1 MELSLKKYLLDTNSI
16 IYALNCGFNFPKHKY
31 IFSIITEIELLSFS
45 ELTKEESKLII
56 KALDNFQNINIT
68 NDIKIKTIDIRKHRK
83 IKLPDSL
90 IIATAL
96 NENAILVTSD
106 KQLLNLDIIE
116 TIELKEL
123 TD

>member
-1 MELSLKKYLLDTNSI
+1 LLDTNSI
-16 IYALNCGFNFPKHKY
+16 IYALNCGFSFPKHSY

-56 KALDNFQNINIT
+56 KALNNFQNINIT
-68 NDIKIKTIDIRKHRK
+68 NDIKVKTIDIRKHRK

-123 TD
+123 K